1 MNTQNEIKKE
11 IWIGL
16 AHVKPKQGNDALQ
29 GAKGAFAPILS
40 MATDVNSFIST
51 ATSFLNA
58 HGFEVIEMEDV
69 QIFEERCRDADVD
82 EELMTLAQNLSETDP
97 VQIDIF
103 QSYIDE

>member
-1 MNTQNEIKKE
+1 MNTHNEKEKE

-16 AHVKPKQGNDALQ
+16 AHVKPKQGNEALQ
-29 GAKGAFAPILS
+29 GARGAFVPILS
-40 MATDVNSFIST
+40 MATDSDHFIST

-69 QIFEERCRDADVD
+69 QLFEERCKNADVD
-82 EELMTLAQNLSETDP
+82 EELMTLVKNLSETVP

-103 QSYIDE
+103 QSYIDD